1 MLVIGVKVRGLKSL
15 NDRLNLAH
23 LLGLIGVHT
32 KDKLGGRGGVVDS
45 CFYKI

>member
-1 MLVIGVKVRGLKSL
+1 MFNLNKNDLHNLCNCHWCKRVRGLKSL

-32 KDKLGGRGGVVDS
+32 KDQ
-45 CFYKI
+45 